1 LARFGLLH
9 QMKGEL
15 VSIAVTAL
23 LAGCGP
29 SAGNAV
35 PKIAEKA
42 DVTITIDGGRH
53 TCVVTLLKEAQ
64 GSAIPCGDVVP
75 FLRDELRLQSG
86 SIYDI
91 RTIPDIDDKE
101 LARLGANLK
110 GAGYRFIG
118 GRDDPF
124 IIEHKD

>member
-1 LARFGLLH
+1 
-9 QMKGEL
+9 MKF
-15 VSIAVTAL
+15 IALTILTTGL

-35 PKIAEKA
+35 SKIAAIA
-42 DVTITIDGGRH
+42 DVTITIDGRH
-53 TCVVTLLKEAQ
+53 HSCIVALSKEAQ
-64 GSAIPCGDVVP
+64 GSAVPCGDVVP

-91 RTIPDIDDKE
+91 RTIPDIDEKE
-101 LARLGANLK
+101 LASLGANLK

>member
-1 LARFGLLH
+1 MARFGLLH
-9 QMKGEL
+9 QMKREF
-15 VSIAVTAL
+15 VSIAVAAL

-29 SAGNAV
+29 NSA
-35 PKIAEKA
+35 PKIAERA
-42 DVTITIDGGRH
+42 DVTITIDGRHH
-53 TCVVTLLKEAQ
+53 TCVVALSKEAQ
-64 GSAIPCGDVVP
+64 GSAVPCGDVVP

-101 LARLGANLK
+101 LAGLGANLK

-124 IIEHKD
+124 IIGHKD

>member
-1 LARFGLLH
+1 
-9 QMKGEL
+9 MKREL

-29 SAGNAV
+29 SAGSV
-35 PKIAEKA
+35 PKIAERA
-42 DVTITIDGGRH
+42 DVTITIDGKHH
-53 TCVVTLLKEAQ
+53 TCVVALSKEAQ
-64 GSAIPCGDVVP
+64 GSAVPCGDVVP

-91 RTIPDIDDKE
+91 RTIPDIDEKE
-101 LARLGANLK
+101 FASLGANLK

>member
-1 LARFGLLH
+1 
-9 QMKGEL
+9 MKREF

-29 SAGNAV
+29 SAGSSAS
-35 PKIAEKA
+35 KIAERP
-42 DVTITIDGGRH
+42 DVTITIDGRHH
-53 TCVVTLLKEAQ
+53 TCVVALSKEAQ
-64 GSAIPCGDVVP
+64 GSAVPCGDVVP

-91 RTIPDIDDKE
+91 RTIPDINEKE
-101 LARLGANLK
+101 LASLGANLK

>member
-1 LARFGLLH
+1 MARFGLLH
-9 QMKGEL
+9 QMKREF

-29 SAGNAV
+29 SAGSSAS
-35 PKIAEKA
+35 KIAERP
-42 DVTITIDGGRH
+42 DVTITIDGRHH
-53 TCVVTLLKEAQ
+53 TCVVALSKEAQ
-64 GSAIPCGDVVP
+64 GSAVPCGDVVP

-91 RTIPDIDDKE
+91 RTIPDINEKE
-101 LARLGANLK
+101 LASLGANLK